1 MVLSIFFSCNLCL
14 GTISSQDILTIRL
27 RPFLENIWM
36 EIEKY
41 GDFKQAILKS
51 SFSNRL
57 AAAYFYIDLETI
69 EDSFSLAN
77 NYIFPEDNSLKYLD
91 FTNRNTGKKLRV
103 KLKNEAILPK
113 IHSLLYYC
121 GSGIYSKNQLNTIIE
136 EPLIHLLNSLLEQGF
151 IEQRESKKLD
161 FAPIETPGIFRLQ
174 HASILYRTKTTGV
187 LVDPHLHSHYEL
199 TVNNLDANI
208 HRSDI
213 EGKVDAILISHSH
226 EDHWHLPTLMMFSP
240 ETPIFVPK
248 VPQASIICDD
258 MQLRLESLGFKNV
271 IAVDW
276 YSDPIV
282 IGDIEINVLPFY
294 GEQPLLYEHPKH
306 KDLRNWGNTYLLRT
320 DYYTSWFLIDSG
332 NDATG
337 KMVEVATYVQKKFGT
352 IDILLSNLRE
362 FHIFAPRYITN
373 GSYWL
378 SLSPEQMRNFSSMK
392 NHCITMGVEG
402 VAEIAQIV
410 NARYFLPYAHWWN
423 SLGQHGGQEELN
435 LLSDL
440 KQAMKNLGCPTVI
453 VPWKIGDGYISRGI
467 KKFDIV
473 GIN

>member
-1 MVLSIFFSCNLCL
+1 V
-14 GTISSQDILTIRL
+14 SSQDVFMTRL
-27 RPFLENIWM
+27 QPFLKDIWT
-36 EIEKY
+36 EIENS
-41 GDFKQAILKS
+41 GHFKQAVLKAS
-51 SFSNRL
+51 AKHRL
-57 AAAYFYIDLETI
+57 AANYFYIDLATI
-69 EDSFSLAN
+69 EYSFSLAN

-91 FTNRNTGKKLRV
+91 FINRNTGKKLRV

-121 GSGIYSKNQLNTIIE
+121 GSGIYSKNQLNISIE
-136 EPLIHLLNSLLEQGF
+136 ESLIHLLNSLLEQGF

-174 HASILYRTKTTGV
+174 HASILYRTKTTGI
-187 LVDPHLHSHYEL
+187 LVDPHLHSDYEL
-199 TVNNLDANI
+199 SVNNLSTNI
-208 HRSDI
+208 HRSDL

-226 EDHWHLPTLMMFSP
+226 EDHWHLSTLMMFSP
-240 ETPIFVPK
+240 EIPIFVPK

-320 DYYTSWFLIDSG
+320 DYYTSWLLIDSG
-332 NDATG
+332 NDAMG
-337 KMVEVATYVQKKFGT
+337 KTAEVALYVKKKFGT
-352 IDILLSNLRE
+352 VDILLSNLRE
-362 FHIFAPRYITN
+362 FFIFSPMYVTA

-378 SLSPEQMRNFSSMK
+378 SLSSEQMRNFPSMK
-392 NHCITMGVEG
+392 NHCTTLGVEG

-423 SLGQHGGQEELN
+423 YLGQKGKREELDH
-435 LLSDL
+435 LSEL

-453 VPWKIGDGYISRGI
+453 VPWKIGDGYISTGI